1 METTETLNL
10 VCRVLLKL
18 IGPKLWGLHPE
29 KGWKRP
35 SVIDYNGEW
44 YILTKEYADE
54 YLPDDY
60 YDYTKDIECGIYVPT
75 GVKVGEE

>member
-10 VCRVLLKL
+10 VRRVLLKL
-18 IGPKLWGLHPE
+18 IGPKMWGFIPE

-35 SVIDYNGEW
+35 EVIDYNGEW
-44 YILTKEYADE
+44 YIKEEEDKEYFQQK
-54 YLPDDY
+54 YFDY
-60 YDYTKDIECGIYVPT
+60 AKDIECGIYVPL